1 MTREELRKALEAIVE
16 DAVSTGIA
24 HERYQGSNKHLGGR
38 IVDIT
43 DRVLR
48 IIDAWDNGHM
58 PEPLR

>member
-1 MTREELRKALEAIVE
+1 MTREQLREALEAELRWVAVHATPANIVGE
-16 DAVSTGIA
+16 CV
-24 HERYQGSNKHLGGR
+24 
-38 IVDIT
+38 